1 VIDLSKIGVTSGSK
15 IKFRF
20 EFGTDG
26 CNGIEGWYLDEI
38 YVYNCST
45 LAVEDVQ
52 KQNGINVYPNPTS
65 GFVTIQN
72 KNNTNL
78 KNVEIYNSAGQLI
91 QKFNLNN
98 NTKNASLDMSQL
110 VNGTY
115 VLKVVSDTESNTVK
129 VIKK

>member
-1 VIDLSKIGVTSGSK
+1 M
-15 IKFRF
+15 
-20 EFGTDG
+20 
-26 CNGIEGWYLDEI
+26 
-38 YVYNCST
+38 
-45 LAVEDVQ
+45 
-52 KQNGINVYPNPTS
+52 YPNPTS

>member
-1 VIDLSKIGVTSGSK
+1 
-15 IKFRF
+15 
-20 EFGTDG
+20 
-26 CNGIEGWYLDEI
+26 
-38 YVYNCST
+38 
-45 LAVEDVQ
+45 
-52 KQNGINVYPNPTS
+52 VYPNPTS